1 MALIVEDGSG
11 VANANSYVS
20 YAEYEA
26 WALARAITVHGN
38 QAHTEEHILRAM
50 DFIESQNFL
59 GRKATDEQALQWPR
73 TEVYIDSY
81 SVNSNEIPKQ
91 LKYAVYE
98 TTVTVEN
105 GNFAL
110 SVKDRQTTQEKI
122 GEITVTYKNN
132 ASMKAQTP
140 AVTAALRKIIKPFSL
155 VSRA

>member
-38 QAHTEEHILRAM
+38 QATTEEHILRTM
-50 DFIESQNFL
+50 DYIESQNFI
-59 GRKATDEQALQWPR
+59 GRKANKSQSLQWPR
-73 TEVYIDSY
+73 TEVYVDSY
-81 SVNSNEIPKQ
+81 SINANEIPKE
-91 LKYAVYE
+91 LKDSVYE
-98 TTVTVEN
+98 VTVTVAA